1 MMNHS
6 VNPLRPDFR
15 LGFIGGG
22 QLARMS
28 AYSAFRFGMQVV
40 GYTGTGVPEPLSF
53 STPHI
58 EKGGLN
64 DPAALLRFAGACD
77 LITLENEFIDA
88 DVLLRVRDES
98 GIPIYPSPETF
109 RLISDK
115 ITEKETFS
123 RAGIPVVPFS
133 RIADPAGIATFA
145 GEHGWPVILKSSKG
159 GYDGYGNITVNNST
173 ECEAAF
179 RQLGGHEGRELLAE
193 AFIPFTK
200 ELAVMVARNHL
211 GICVYPCVETIQE
224 NHICRTVIAPA
235 PIDPELRRHACGLA
249 VAATEAI
256 DGTGVFGF
264 EFFLTDSGDILLNE
278 SAPRPHNSG
287 HYTMEAC
294 VTSQFENHVRT
305 VTGLHPGS
313 SEMRRPAAVMVNLL
327 GLANGKTITRNTADL
342 MQTPDAHL
350 HIYGKLLSKSG
361 RKMGHITLLGDDIN
375 ETLTRAE
382 KLARQIVL

>member
-1 MMNHS
+1 MNQLPY
-6 VNPLRPDFR
+6 PLRPDFR

-28 AYSAFRFGMQVV
+28 AYSAFRFGMQVF

-53 STPHI
+53 ATPHI
-58 EKGGLN
+58 EKGELN
-64 DPAALLRFAGACD
+64 DVSSLLRFARACD
-77 LITLENEFIDA
+77 VITLENEFIDA
-88 DVLLRVRDES
+88 DVLQTVRDES
-98 GIPIYPSPETF
+98 GKPVFPSPESF

-115 ITEKETFS
+115 LTEKETFS
-123 RAGIPVVPFS
+123 RAGIPVVPY
-133 RIADPAGIATFA
+133 RKIDDPAGIIAFA
-145 GEHGWPVILKSSKG
+145 GEHGWPVVLKSSKG
-159 GYDGYGNITVNNST
+159 GYDGYGNVTIHNET
-173 ECEAAF
+173 ECDAAF
-179 RQLGGHEGRELLAE
+179 RKLGGHEGRELLAE

-211 GICVYPCVETIQE
+211 GTCVYPCVETIQE

-235 PIDPELRRHACGLA
+235 PIDADLRASACEMAL
-249 VAATEAI
+249 AATEAI

-264 EFFLTDSGDILLNE
+264 EFFLTENGEILLNE

-294 VTSQFENHVRT
+294 VTSQFENHVRM

-313 SEMRRPAAVMVNLL
+313 AGMRRPAAVMVNLL
-327 GLANGKTITRNTADL
+327 GLTTGKAVTRNTDEL
-342 MQTPDAHL
+342 MATPDAHL
-350 HIYGKLLSKSG
+350 HIYGKLLSKKG

-375 ETLTRAE
+375 DTLKRASR
-382 KLARQIVL
+382 LAKQIEL